1 MIKSFEMEKGV
12 YLNEMTQ
19 AAVSWEDCNLTLVEL
34 FLYLMALVCAIAG
47 AQGGWS
53 HGVIWAILGFPVG
66 LVVGV
71 VGTLPLI
78 SFFGLGAVTL
88 LPLEEYLNQQK
99 QFPFSILARVME
111 TISGILL
118 FAFLVLVPWGGYVVV
133 FGLVD
138 GVLRWLG
145 G

>member
-1 MIKSFEMEKGV
+1 MERGV
-12 YLNEMTQ
+12 FPHEVDQ
-19 AAVSWEDCNLTLVEL
+19 SVHCWEGRKLTMVEL

-66 LVVGV
+66 LIVGI

-78 SFFGLGAVTL
+78 SLLGMGAFFL
-88 LPLEEYLNQQK
+88 LPLEEYLNKKK
-99 QFPFSILARVME
+99 QFPFPILAQVME
-111 TISGILL
+111 TISGMLL
-118 FAFLVLVPWGGYVVV
+118 LAFLVLVPWGGYVVV

-138 GVLRWLG
+138 GILKWMG